1 MNFFDLLLPKRR
13 KQKEVDRFFLHVLA
27 AHSGEYKDVLAAT
40 VMIWLIAEHVNNYFV
55 RRMK

>member
-27 AHSGEYKDVLAAT
+27 KNNWCHSMYVFYRQQVSWQIILFCVST
-40 VMIWLIAEHVNNYFV
+40 
-55 RRMK
+55 